1 MADVFISYK
10 AEDRRRVKPLV
21 EALQADG
28 LSVWWD
34 EQIGAGD
41 AWRDTIEQQLDGA
54 RCVVVICSKRS
65 VGADGKFVREEASRA
80 QRRGLYVPVLI
91 DPVDP
96 PLGFGESQA
105 TSLRSWH
112 GDPSDAHY
120 QAVLSAVRR
129 HVGGES
135 SRAAGPVARS
145 HVDRRAVLAGGAV
158 AAIAVAGVAG
168 WALFKSSPASAGESI
183 AVLPFENLSGDPN
196 QAYFSDGLA
205 EELRSAL
212 SRVAQLK
219 VAARTSSE
227 AVRNDDAKTAAQKL
241 GVANIV
247 TGSVRRSPAII
258 RVSAQL
264 VDGRSGLE

>member
-41 AWRDTIEQQLDGA
+41 AWRDTIEQQLGGA
-54 RCVVVICSKRS
+54 
-65 VGADGKFVREEASRA
+65 
-80 QRRGLYVPVLI
+80 
-91 DPVDP
+91 
-96 PLGFGESQA
+96 
-105 TSLRSWH
+105 
-112 GDPSDAHY
+112 
-120 QAVLSAVRR
+120 
-129 HVGGES
+129 S

-158 AAIAVAGVAG
+158 AAVAVAGVAG

-258 RVSAQL
+258 RVSAQ
-264 VDGRSGLE
+264 

>member
-54 RCVVVICSKRS
+54 RCVVVIWSKRS

-105 TSLRSWH
+105 TSLRGWH

-129 HVGGES
+129 HVGDGRCS
-135 SRAAGPVARS
+135 NLRRL
-145 HVDRRAVLAGGAV
+145 RRARASQCCRSKIS
-158 AAIAVAGVAG
+158 AAIPTKRISPTG
-168 WALFKSSPASAGESI
+168 LPKS
-183 AVLPFENLSGDPN
+183 
-196 QAYFSDGLA
+196 
-205 EELRSAL
+205 
-212 SRVAQLK
+212 
-219 VAARTSSE
+219 
-227 AVRNDDAKTAAQKL
+227 
-241 GVANIV
+241 
-247 TGSVRRSPAII
+247 
-258 RVSAQL
+258 
-264 VDGRSGLE
+264 